1 METPAKRG
9 ISLPERPEI
18 TQHAAPPDGRKF
30 AVIPF
35 KACADPRLRNAAVRV
50 LAVLCSYANRA
61 GLTYVGQNRI
71 ASDLKM
77 HQSAVAREITVLKRC
92 GYIERIKKGWKG
104 TKGETIRVI
113 YGAGISADDA
123 VGIAGSIEDVRL
135 PDMIEHDNQELTK
148 IWTEAEIRDNKAR
161 LAGMLAQ
168 AFKRPAEAKLDVY
181 KPVKGDTVMVSKI
194 KQGLVKPKV
203 KPTVKPVDNLS
214 KAVDNS
220 VDNLAKDDSV
230 CYINTKRLTL
240 DSIINMLSNS
250 RDKVR
255 DIKDSYP
262 RFTILDKDL
271 RLLEL
276 LAETGITEAELVQV
290 MASTPDATS
299 AADIALAALAS
310 KGIR

>member
-1 METPAKRG
+1 MEAPANHG
-9 ISLPERPEI
+9 INLPEKPRI
-18 TQHAAPPDGRKF
+18 KQHAPPPDARKF

-35 KACADPRLRNAAVRV
+35 KACADPRLRNAALRV

-61 GLTYVGQNRI
+61 GLTYVGQHRI
-71 ASDLKM
+71 ASDLGM

-104 TKGETIRVI
+104 TKGDTIRVI

-123 VGIAGSIEDVRL
+123 LGIAGSSEEVRL
-135 PDMIEHDNQELTK
+135 PDMIEHENRELQK
-148 IWTEAEIRDNKAR
+148 VWTEAEIRDNKAR

-203 KPTVKPVDNLS
+203 KPIVKPVDNP
-214 KAVDNS
+214 VDNS
-220 VDNLAKDDSV
+220 VVEKSE
-230 CYINTKRLTL
+230 CYINTKNLSL
-240 DSIINMLSNS
+240 SIVIDILSNS
-250 RDKVR
+250 IDKVNYPKVNKPKVNYLR
-255 DIKDSYP
+255 LTIGESDIK
-262 RFTILDKDL
+262 T
-271 RLLEL
+271 LEL
-276 LAETGITEAELVQV
+276 LCEVGVTESELVQA
-290 MASTPDATS
+290 MADMPDARTAS
-299 AADIALAALAS
+299 DIALAVLAS

>member
-1 METPAKRG
+1 MEAPAKRG

-35 KACADPRLRNAAVRV
+35 KACADPRLRNAALRV

-71 ASDLKM
+71 ASDLGM
-77 HQSAVAREITVLKRC
+77 HQSAIAREITVLKRC

-135 PDMIEHDNQELTK
+135 PDMIEHDNRELDK

-181 KPVKGDTVMVSKI
+181 KPVKGDTAMVSKI
-194 KQGLVKPKV
+194 KQGLVKPKS
-203 KPTVKPVDNLS
+203 KPTAKPVDNP
-214 KAVDNS
+214 
-220 VDNLAKDDSV
+220 VDNLPKDSSE

-250 RDKVR
+250 KDKVR
-255 DIKDSYP
+255 DIKDRDIKVNYL

-290 MASTPDATS
+290 VASTPDATS

>member
-1 METPAKRG
+1 MEAPAKRG

-194 KQGLVKPKV
+194 KQGLVKPKAKPSV
-203 KPTVKPVDNLS
+203 KP
-214 KAVDNS
+214 VDNS
-220 VDNLAKDDSV
+220 VDNLAKDSAG

-250 RDKVR
+250 KDKVR
-255 DIKDSYP
+255 DNKDSYL